1 MGQGWSLSTRRQV
14 PRVWRWKHGLG
25 EKRPQVPFYFLV
37 PNQERKQQPQINTQ
51 MIHKQDNTLS
61 TLLSLRCAKPHKC
74 KWTSSR
80 TRHKS
85 YEIPLSDRAPQ
96 IQSKLAYAEQEAS
109 AEGKGAPRCTRWGDV
124 SYFQLMPLGSQK
136 HSKQMGQVPQSWLCS
151 TEVPRHRWLCP
162 RGGKPGWRKYSGL
175 RTWERLTPETK
186 PTADRSPK
194 VLTAPEPC
202 AEGGQHLPGTSPQVP
217 KQNGRGSCSG
227 LHGGTPAGAGLLWA
241 PSPGTLAKLVPA
253 QSPCAQC
260 LERPKLKISES
271 GSKKGLLTE
280 KAPTEMGDLTFK
292 FVSKKCRVQA
302 FSMSGKEERGRA
314 VFYKTQ
320 AASRIPQW
328 LACVYICMQDE
339 AKATGAKNLGAMQAW
354 TRWSGRPNISVTNAL
369 CKVGCVASPFSST
382 TNYDLTLATQLNLL
396 QTFPYS
402 YEVLMIYIVK
412 MKGFINR
419 KT

>member
-74 KWTSSR
+74 KRTSSR

-124 SYFQLMPLGSQK
+124 PYFQLMPLGSQK

-227 LHGGTPAGAGLLWA
+227 LHGGNA
-241 PSPGTLAKLVPA
+241 S
-253 QSPCAQC
+253 
-260 LERPKLKISES
+260 
-271 GSKKGLLTE
+271 
-280 KAPTEMGDLTFK
+280 
-292 FVSKKCRVQA
+292 
-302 FSMSGKEERGRA
+302 RGRPTVGTVSWHA
-314 VFYKTQ
+314 RQTGTGPKSVCPMLGKAKTQ
-320 AASRIPQW
+320 NIRVWIKERFTDRKGTNW
-328 LACVYICMQDE
+328 D
-339 AKATGAKNLGAMQAW
+339 
-354 TRWSGRPNISVTNAL
+354 GRPNLQIRFKKMQSSGFFY
-369 CKVGCVASPFSST
+369 VG
-382 TNYDLTLATQLNLL
+382 
-396 QTFPYS
+396 
-402 YEVLMIYIVK
+402 EGGEG
-412 MKGFINR
+412 KGCFL
-419 KT
+419 